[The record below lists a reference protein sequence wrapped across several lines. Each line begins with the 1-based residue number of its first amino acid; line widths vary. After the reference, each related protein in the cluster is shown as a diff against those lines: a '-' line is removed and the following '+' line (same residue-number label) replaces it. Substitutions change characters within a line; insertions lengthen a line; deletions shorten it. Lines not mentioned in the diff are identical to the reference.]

1 MLAKNK
7 IHKAQQLISRVFLRL
22 YHELQIR
29 NSHSKLYCAKCDFYG
44 FSQFSCRSN
53 MTSKMIGLRLNYY
66 FADSWNRFD
75 CVVTLLSILALVP
88 NLYFGNASV
97 FRTFRIARLLRLV
110 KIYKGFQS
118 IINTLILCGPSL
130 LNVGALLML
139 LWFVYAVAGMY
150 LFGLYDDFAD
160 AQVLT
165 DQINFGTFYNSF
177 SMVFQCITGEN

>member
-1 MLAKNK
+1 MNSKFEIVIQSCIVLNVIFMALVSFPVDPTLKTFLDSAN
-7 IHKAQQLISRVFLRL
+7 LVFVVIFAI
-22 YHELQIR
+22 E
-29 NSHSKLYCAKCDFYG
+29 
-44 FSQFSCRSN
+44 
-53 MTSKMIGLRLNYY
+53 MTSKMIGLRINYY